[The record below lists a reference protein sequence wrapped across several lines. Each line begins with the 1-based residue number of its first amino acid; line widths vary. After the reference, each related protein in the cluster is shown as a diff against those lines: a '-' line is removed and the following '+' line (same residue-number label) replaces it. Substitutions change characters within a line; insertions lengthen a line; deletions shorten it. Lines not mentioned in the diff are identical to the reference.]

1 MRPRYL
7 TGPRSRDDM
16 HVVRSAPTLRA
27 MNSILGVLGL
37 ILVVVGALTLIGVIT
52 GGTVGAIVEIV
63 VGLVLISFGSGR
75 LRM

>member
-1 MRPRYL
+1 
-7 TGPRSRDDM
+7 
-16 HVVRSAPTLRA
+16 

-37 ILVVVGALTLIGVIT
+37 ILVVVGVLTLIGVIT